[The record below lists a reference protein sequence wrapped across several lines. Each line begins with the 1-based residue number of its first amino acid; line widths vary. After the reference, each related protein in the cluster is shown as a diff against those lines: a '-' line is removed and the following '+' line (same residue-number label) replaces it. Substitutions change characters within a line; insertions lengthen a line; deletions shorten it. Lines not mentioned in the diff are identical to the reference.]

1 MFTLLASF
9 HPFKIKWND
18 HEQKWKLGTAL
29 LYSSSSLRESPLF
42 RNVSFSIHKHA
53 YTLIG
58 FFIWKWNTQNEV
70 DTHTRKKIA
79 PKIRS
84 ISFGKLKHTLRWMC
98 LWTTTEII
106 IYYSNN
112 HRRYSHIT
120 PQVYFGNVKAADIQP
135 NMFYLPACLWADG
148 CVLFSISRIIK

>member
-1 MFTLLASF
+1 M
-9 HPFKIKWND
+9 KWPWTKVKVRD
-18 HEQKWKLGTAL
+18 SVIIFVEFITWI
-29 LYSSSSLRESPLF
+29 SPISE
-42 RNVSFSIHKHA
+42 RV
-53 YTLIG
+53 
-58 FFIWKWNTQNEV
+58 FFNTQTRV
-70 DTHTRKKIA
+70 HTHRLFYLKMEYTKRSRHTHEKKIA

-84 ISFGKLKHTLRWMC
+84 ISLGKLKHTLRWMC